1 MKQFKDKVAVV
12 TGGASGIGKAIV
24 RALLAE
30 GAKVVVADVE
40 QSAIDSA
47 IAELG
52 TGDASLSGI
61 QTDVS
66 SPDSVNALAD
76 QVYADHGSC
85 HLLFNNAGVA
95 APSCNVWETTINDW
109 KWVHGVN
116 VMGVIHG
123 IQAFVPRMIASGDEC
138 HVINTSSGDG
148 GISPLPYQSVY
159 ASSKAAVSIITECL
173 AAQLITEETN
183 VRASLFYPSGG
194 VLDTGIWTTDR
205 NRPADL
211 ARETPYDPVPSVE
224 DFKQAAEAAGME
236 LQFQDLDELAQ
247 YLLDGIREQRFV
259 VMINVDQAAETLSFR
274 ANCYNKS
281 ELPLNLA
288 EIPQL

>member
-76 QVYADHGSC
+76 QVYADLGSC
-85 HLLFNNAGVA
+85 HLSVSYTHL
-95 APSCNVWETTINDW
+95 T
-109 KWVHGVN
+109 
-116 VMGVIHG
+116 
-123 IQAFVPRMIASGDEC
+123 
-138 HVINTSSGDG
+138 
-148 GISPLPYQSVY
+148 LP
-159 ASSKAAVSIITECL
+159 
-173 AAQLITEETN
+173 TN
-183 VRASLFYPSGG
+183 
-194 VLDTGIWTTDR
+194 
-205 NRPADL
+205 
-211 ARETPYDPVPSVE
+211 REV
-224 DFKQAAEAAGME
+224 
-236 LQFQDLDELAQ
+236 
-247 YLLDGIREQRFV
+247 
-259 VMINVDQAAETLSFR
+259 
-274 ANCYNKS
+274 
-281 ELPLNLA
+281 
-288 EIPQL
+288 

>member
-95 APSCNVWETTINDW
+95 APSCNVWELSL
-109 KWVHGVN
+109 
-116 VMGVIHG
+116 IH
-123 IQAFVPRMIASGDEC
+123 I
-138 HVINTSSGDG
+138 
-148 GISPLPYQSVY
+148 
-159 ASSKAAVSIITECL
+159 
-173 AAQLITEETN
+173 
-183 VRASLFYPSGG
+183 
-194 VLDTGIWTTDR
+194 
-205 NRPADL
+205 
-211 ARETPYDPVPSVE
+211 
-224 DFKQAAEAAGME
+224 
-236 LQFQDLDELAQ
+236 
-247 YLLDGIREQRFV
+247 
-259 VMINVDQAAETLSFR
+259 
-274 ANCYNKS
+274 
-281 ELPLNLA
+281 
-288 EIPQL
+288 